1 MEILADADTPPSW
14 PVQKVASAPSNI
26 VTHTLDRDDST
37 MPSKS
42 DADSLSGLVQV
53 ASAPR
58 IIATHTLGREKI
70 RHFTPHAEAAING
83 ILSSMRVYF
92 DVTASI
98 ESVREIVA
106 EAYRTTDAVYTLDDA
121 LQYAAGFK
129 VPQDIL
135 DRDYRLFQ
143 AHGRNFEQMVQ
154 RRLRSLLPDRLN
166 RDRIAAHISIE
177 NPDRAKLCDLVE
189 GMTVHLPPGFRPNGV
204 GPRPPLRMKYRQAHT
219 VVNKLYHEMHSKG
232 LAVYLPIDVATTE
245 VVGSHFSM
253 AHWTPQK
260 DKVQGRQ
267 LIDSSDDSIPDS
279 VLNGES
285 VREQAEQF
293 YGAIQ
298 HPTITSLMQ
307 MILRFY
313 HRARQADPTVTWDDI
328 CLWKMDLKG
337 AYTLLSFRP
346 SDVKLFGME
355 LTNDDE
361 SIAGQFAIFFLSGI
375 FGWTETPYAFQVV
388 TRAIV
393 YELRKTTSGDLDMF
407 VDDIMGVCLRRD
419 SAAEIATADR
429 LCRGLLGPD
438 AVAQHKTLWGQR
450 LDWIGYAVDSS
461 TQRVTISKKNFLN
474 ALYGFFTVNIARKVP
489 VRVIERLAS
498 WGSRYSLICRY
509 MRPFNRALYSNICM
523 RKAPDR
529 VLPRNI
535 SVDLT
540 PAAKRAI
547 CLWRAMLIVLR
558 LDEDRFARSFE
569 SFHESPSA
577 DYIGEFDSSLEG
589 SAALIFKTAA
599 VASEESSAATETILG
614 GGAVSLASLAFE
626 DDSSHQNTSEFIGA
640 ILVVMTLH
648 KLGIRNPK
656 VMLRGDSITALTWAS
671 EERFRGDL
679 VTNASIVFILLMIAT
694 GTEIVSQHHIPGE
707 DNWRCDGLSR
717 PSLGKTAEE
726 LGLSGVRLLS
736 LTDDPDIAEILQLC
750 DPRCSIDSE
759 DDFSSFWR
767 RVNGVVQR
775 V

>member
-1 MEILADADTPPSW
+1 
-14 PVQKVASAPSNI
+14 
-26 VTHTLDRDDST
+26 
-37 MPSKS
+37 
-42 DADSLSGLVQV
+42 
-53 ASAPR
+53 
-58 IIATHTLGREKI
+58 
-70 RHFTPHAEAAING
+70 
-83 ILSSMRVYF
+83 
-92 DVTASI
+92 
-98 ESVREIVA
+98 
-106 EAYRTTDAVYTLDDA
+106 
-121 LQYAAGFK
+121 
-129 VPQDIL
+129 
-135 DRDYRLFQ
+135 
-143 AHGRNFEQMVQ
+143 
-154 RRLRSLLPDRLN
+154 
-166 RDRIAAHISIE
+166 
-177 NPDRAKLCDLVE
+177 
-189 GMTVHLPPGFRPNGV
+189 
-204 GPRPPLRMKYRQAHT
+204 
-219 VVNKLYHEMHSKG
+219 VVNKLYHDMHAKG
-232 LAVYLPIDVATTE
+232 LAVYLPIEVATTE

-313 HRARQADPTVTWDDI
+313 HRARQADATVTWADI

-355 LTNDDE
+355 LTNDE
-361 SIAGQFAIFFLSGI
+361 ASVAGQFAIFFLSGI

-393 YELRKTTSGDLDMF
+393 YELKKTTSGDLDMF

-419 SAAEIATADR
+419 SATEIARADK
-429 LCRGLLGPD
+429 LCTGLLGPE

-450 LDWIGYAVDSS
+450 LDWIGYAVDSNK
-461 TQRVTISKKNFLN
+461 QRVTISKKNFLN
-474 ALYGFFTVNIARKVP
+474 ALYGFFTVDIERKVP

-509 MRPFNRALYSNICM
+509 MRPFNRALYANIC
-523 RKAPDR
+523 RRQTPGR
-529 VLPRNI
+529 GLPRHV

-547 CLWRAMLIVLR
+547 CLWRTMLIVLR

-569 SFHESPSA
+569 SFQEAPSA

-589 SAALIFKTAA
+589 SAALIFKAA
-599 VASEESSAATETILG
+599 EGASESSATIETILG
-614 GGAVSLASLAFE
+614 GGAVSLESLAFK

-640 ILVVMTLH
+640 ILVVLTLR

-656 VMLRGDSITALTWAS
+656 VMLRGDSITALTWAY

-679 VTNASIVFILLMIAT
+679 VTNASIVFILLMIST

-707 DNWRCDGLSR
+707 NNWRCDGLSR

-726 LGLSGVRLLS
+726 LGLSGVRILS
-736 LTDDPDIAEILQLC
+736 LTDDPDMAEILQLC
-750 DPRCSIDSE
+750 DPRRSIDSE
-759 DDFSSFWR
+759 GDFSSFWR
-767 RVNGVVQR
+767 RVNDVVQR